1 MDVHQNAR
9 LTLHCRE
16 MLMERVLRGR
26 PKRCVAAESGISAK
40 TVGKWVRRF
49 QAEGATGLR
58 DRSCRPQRCPA
69 YASLRSR
76 RACRAAGEAYGPAS
90 FDWGAPLEL
99 ETEFREELDGG
110 TRCRRPRC
118 RRA

>member
-9 LTLHCRE
+9 LTLHCPE

-26 PKRCVAAESGISAK
+26 PKRYVAAESGISAK

-76 RACRAAGEAYGPAS
+76 RACRAIQSRDSPGLLRLGR
-90 FDWGAPLEL
+90 
-99 ETEFREELDGG
+99 T
-110 TRCRRPRC
+110 PRA
-118 RRA
+118 RDRVP